1 MKIYIDGQYY
11 DQNDAK
17 VSVFDHGLLYGDG
30 IFEGIRFYNRR
41 VFKLEEHIDRLYDSA
56 KAICLEIPISRE
68 QLVSDLLDCI
78 AGNDLDD
85 GYVRLVVTRG
95 VGDLGLNPR
104 LCKRASVIIIV
115 AKISLYSDELYQRGL
130 DIVTVA
136 TRRIN
141 NAAMPPAVKSL
152 NYLNNVLAKIEAMHA
167 NAAEALMLNDQGY
180 IAECTA
186 DNVFVIK
193 KGRIFTPPVT
203 AGSLRGITRGVIFD
217 LAAEADIPI
226 TEPELTRYDVF
237 TADECFLTGTAA
249 EVVPVVHCDTRVI
262 GDGKPG
268 PVTLRLLK
276 MFREL
281 VRNTGT
287 PVDKT
292 GVPVHIGTAAEPA
305 VAGAR

>member
-1 MKIYIDGQYY
+1 MKIYIDGQYF

-17 VSVFDHGLLYGDG
+17 ISVFDHGLLYGDG
-30 IFEGIRFYNRR
+30 VFEGIRFYNRR
-41 VFKLEEHIDRLYDSA
+41 VFKLEEHMDRLWDSA

-68 QLVSDLLDCI
+68 QLTADLLECI

-85 GYVRLVVTRG
+85 GYIRLVVTRG
-95 VGDLGLNPR
+95 VGDLGLNPK
-104 LCKRASVIIIV
+104 LCKRASIIIIA

-141 NAAMPPAVKSL
+141 SAALPPAVKSL

-167 NAAEALMLNDQGY
+167 NAAEALMLNDQGN

-193 KGRIFTPPVT
+193 RGCIFTPPVV
-203 AGSLRGITRGVIFD
+203 AGSLRGITRSVIFD

-226 TEPELTRYDVF
+226 SEPDLTRYDVF

-249 EVVPVVHCDTRVI
+249 EVVPVVRCDTRVI

-268 PVTLRLLK
+268 PVTQRLLK

-287 PVDKT
+287 PIDKSA
-292 GVPVHIGTAAEPA
+292 PAVHSGATAEPA
-305 VAGAR
+305 VAGSR